1 MQDSETFERFVIS
14 IEFKKTL
21 VSSSYRLRVTLAILL
36 MVLVAVV
43 VVVLGLTV
51 VPAVILV
58 ESVTKNGTSQ
68 FIEK

>member
-1 MQDSETFERFVIS
+1 MQDSDTFERFVIS

-21 VSSSYRLRVTLAILL
+21 VWSSYRLRVTLAILL

-58 ESVTKNGTSQ
+58 EGVTKNGTSQ